1 MYAYV
6 ILSLVLGLLA
16 MDLVGG
22 GPPPDPAATLLAVAA
37 VTVAVLVAG
46 LALSGYI
53 RWRGS
58 AVVAD
63 EQRFLRRVGL
73 LGKAYRLLVAAA
85 YATVLF
91 EFRWSA
97 LAVHW
102 AAVGRWTVPPLALT
116 LAPLVVLLLVAWTAH
131 FWADRRLRVLM
142 SERAGVAMAGRHWTL
157 PRYIEFMARQYLLV
171 VLVPVMVLLALDDAV
186 VLWLGPPDEQP
197 LSAAV
202 MLALLVGAF
211 VASGPWVR
219 VCWRTEPLPD
229 GALRRGLVALAQRA
243 GVRVGNILV
252 WRTNLSIANGCMIGA
267 VGPLRYIM
275 VTDALL
281 LSLAPE
287 EVEAVFAH
295 EVAHVKYRHVALYM
309 LIGLAATCLALVAG
323 DVAARWLS
331 SAWAITAAMAG
342 AVAAT
347 WGLGFGYVSRR
358 CEQECDLYAVRA
370 TACPVGCSPPDPGLT
385 TSAGADPA
393 GPPTG
398 ADPAA
403 PGPAEEG
410 QGAAEPPAVGGAGQA
425 PAGAVCEHR
434 VMTFVRA
441 LRRIARLNGAAETAR
456 GWRHFSIARRCVF
469 LLDVLGDAALAAR
482 FERRIRRLKIAV
494 LAVSMAVGI
503 AAAWVI
509 LSRPPS
515 ETDDT
520 EHPAGPSDVRPQVE
534 RLLVRLVD
542 RDEVDAVALRTP
554 QFDRDADAVAN
565 LDDGGPACGR
575 GGAAAR
581 HDEVAVED
589 PRGHAVAVH
598 AEGERARLRP
608 PKAGHVEELDDPLG
622 RRRG

>member
-6 ILSLVLGLLA
+6 ILSLVLGMLA
-16 MDLVGG
+16 MDLVGDA
-22 GPPPDPAATLLAVAA
+22 PPPDPVATLLAVAA

-58 AVVAD
+58 AVAAD

-73 LGKAYRLLVAAA
+73 LGKAYRLVVVAA

-91 EFRWSA
+91 YFRWSA

-102 AAVGRWTVPPLALT
+102 AAVGEWTVPPLALT

-131 FWADRRLRVLM
+131 FWADRRLRVLV
-142 SERAGVAMAGRHWTL
+142 SERAGVPMAGRHWTL

-171 VLVPVMVLLALDDAV
+171 VLVPVMALLAVGDAID
-186 VLWLGPPDEQP
+186 LWLGPPEEQP
-197 LSAAV
+197 LSAALILV
-202 MLALLVGAF
+202 LLVGAL

-229 GALRRGLVALAQRA
+229 GALRRGLVALAERA

-267 VGPLRYIM
+267 VGPVRYIM
-275 VTDALL
+275 ITDALL
-281 LSLAPE
+281 LSLAPQ

-323 DVAARWLS
+323 EVAAGWLS

-342 AVAAT
+342 PVAAT

-385 TSAGADPA
+385 ASAGASAAD
-393 GPPTG
+393 PPTG
-398 ADPAA
+398 AAPA
-403 PGPAEEG
+403 GPAPADEG
-410 QGAAEPPAVGGAGQA
+410 QGAAESPAAGGAGRAQ
-425 PAGAVCEHR
+425 AGAICEHR
-434 VMTFVRA
+434 VITFVQA

-456 GWRHFSIARRCVF
+456 GWRHFSIARRCAF
-469 LLDVLGDAALAAR
+469 LLDVLGDPALAAR
-482 FERRIRRLKIAV
+482 FERRIRRLKIVV
-494 LAVSMAVGI
+494 LVVSMAVG
-503 AAAWVI
+503 AAVAWVI
-509 LSRPPS
+509 LSRTPS
-515 ETDDT
+515 EADHPED
-520 EHPAGPSDVRPQVE
+520 PAGPRDVRPQVE
-534 RLLVRLVD
+534 RLLVRLAD

-554 QFDRDADAVAN
+554 EFDRDADVVAD
-565 LDDGGPACGR
+565 LDDGGAACGR

-581 HDEVAVED
+581 HHEVAVED

-598 AEGERARLRP
+598 AEGERSRFRRP
-608 PKAGHVEELDDPLG
+608 QAGHVEELDEAVG